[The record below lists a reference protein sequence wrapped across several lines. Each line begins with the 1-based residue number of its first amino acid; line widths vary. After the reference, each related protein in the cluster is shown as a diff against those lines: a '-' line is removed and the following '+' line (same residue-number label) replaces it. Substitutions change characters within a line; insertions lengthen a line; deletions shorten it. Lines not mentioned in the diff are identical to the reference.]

1 MMTTI
6 SCCAECGE
14 EGGVTLKICKS
25 CMQAKYC
32 NASCQRNHWPTHKKL
47 CKLRAAELRDEAL
60 FKDPPPKED
69 CPICFL
75 PMPVTL
81 ICCVS
86 LPPANISSIPIY
98 DFAIANEN
106 ENLVNQD
113 RHKYTE
119 DYYPCCGKGI
129 CRGCV
134 HSFRKSGNIAK
145 CPFCNSD
152 RADKTDE
159 ERFEQMTER
168 IEANDAA
175 SMCMLASC
183 YYKGQLGLQQD
194 HAKSMELFAKAADL
208 GFTKAHSRLAYLY
221 DLGGDLKKAKFHF
234 EAAAM
239 AGHEIARCNLA
250 VSEADSGNMER
261 AIRHWTI
268 AASAGDYVAM
278 HELRVGFEKGYV
290 SQESIDLTLTAYNN
304 SCAEMRSE
312 SRDEYIRFVTEFA
325 DSLS

>member
-1 MMTTI
+1 MM
-6 SCCAECGE
+6 
-14 EGGVTLKICKS
+14 
-25 CMQAKYC
+25 
-32 NASCQRNHWPTHKKL
+32 
-47 CKLRAAELRDEAL
+47 
-60 FKDPPPKED
+60 
-69 CPICFL
+69 
-75 PMPVTL
+75 
-81 ICCVS
+81 
-86 LPPANISSIPIY
+86 
-98 DFAIANEN
+98 
-106 ENLVNQD
+106 
-113 RHKYTE
+113 
-119 DYYPCCGKGI
+119 
-129 CRGCV
+129 
-134 HSFRKSGNIAK
+134 
-145 CPFCNSD
+145 
-152 RADKTDE
+152 
-159 ERFEQMTER
+159 ER